1 MRIVLAALAVSILA
15 GCGIQPTGVVDAGEP
30 AEGVPSGG
38 VVYLLGPDRQLLA
51 VQRAGLST
59 GNPREAVE
67 SLLAG
72 PDDTERAA
80 GYRTALPDGV
90 TVLGEASVGAGIAL
104 TLSADPNGFA
114 ELALTQL
121 GCTIS
126 GMLGGKLDSFA
137 VTFQGAG
144 GSPVLIPAC
153 PAL

>member
-1 MRIVLAALAVSILA
+1 MRIVLAVLAVSLLA

-30 AEGVPSGG
+30 AEGVPAGG
-38 VVYLLGPDRQLLA
+38 VVYLLGPDGQLLP

-59 GNPREAVE
+59 GGPREAVE

-72 PDDTERAA
+72 PDDAERAA

-90 TVLGEASVGAGIAL
+90 TVLGEASVGPGIAL
-104 TLSADPNGFA
+104 TFSADPNEFA

-126 GMLGGKLDSFA
+126 GMLGGKFDSFA
-137 VTFQGAG
+137 VTFQGPRG
-144 GSPVLIPAC
+144 LPMPIPDC